1 MSKLDN
7 YQFDTHLLF
16 DDEFNKIINRHKC
29 PTLKEDFE
37 RLKIALVQYLEDLN
51 RFPVN
56 ICNRIAGLDSKV
68 KFPAFIVKNFRCK
81 GINKGSRSGF
91 RITFLFSREEKCEE
105 YCINC
110 GTITRASSKYVAG
123 DLIELYY
130 GLILI

>member
-7 YQFDTHLLF
+7 YQFDTHPLF

-91 RITFLFSREEKCEE
+91 RITFLFSREDNLFYFVE
-105 YCINC
+105 I
-110 GTITRASSKYVAG
+110 
-123 DLIELYY
+123 
-130 GLILI
+130 

>member
-7 YQFDTHLLF
+7 YQFDTHPLF

-56 ICNRIAGLDSKV
+56 ICNRITGLDSKV

-91 RITFLFSREEKCEE
+91 RITFLFSREDNLFYFVEIYNKNKKPVEDKE
-105 YCINC
+105 RIN
-110 GTITRASSKYVAG
+110 
-123 DLIELYY
+123 ELF
-130 GLILI
+130 